1 MHGLSGS
8 LPVRLW
14 PTCNCAESRRT
25 QDPARY
31 ERLQRPSSLLRR
43 SAVTVSNHKVD
54 AEILGIPVLIRNRD
68 LPLGT
73 TILGWDHLGLANPVH
88 GQSFHLMSAQVFF
101 LRKLALGEIVARL
114 RPEADRGWNG

>member
-8 LPVRLW
+8 LPVRLCRLVIARNLEERRIRLG
-14 PTCNCAESRRT
+14 TSDFRDRHRYCAGPR
-25 QDPARY
+25 
-31 ERLQRPSSLLRR
+31 
-43 SAVTVSNHKVD
+43 VTMSNHKVD

-114 RPEADRGWNG
+114 RPEADRG

>member
-8 LPVRLW
+8 LPVASGRLVIARNLEERRIRLG
-14 PTCNCAESRRT
+14 TSDFRDRHRYCAGPR
-25 QDPARY
+25 
-31 ERLQRPSSLLRR
+31 
-43 SAVTVSNHKVD
+43 VTVSNHKVD

-68 LPLGT
+68 LPWVPPFSAGY
-73 TILGWDHLGLANPVH
+73 LGLANPVH